1 MPGTNL
7 TRDEARARAEILDV
21 ESYTVD
27 LDLTTSDTT
36 FGSTTVIRFSCS
48 QPGASTFADLVGAT
62 IHEATLNGRQLDPAA
77 VYRDSRI
84 ALDDLAAEN
93 ELRVVADCT
102 YSRTGEGLHR
112 FVDPADDRVYTYTQ
126 FEVPDARRVY
136 TTLEQPD
143 LKATFTFTVTAPEK
157 WKVVS
162 NAATPQP
169 APSGDGKATW
179 SFPTTE
185 RMSTYITA
193 IVAGEYHEVLDS
205 YSGKHGD
212 IPLGH
217 YCRQSMKDYLDVDE
231 LLEITK
237 QGFAFFEEAFDF
249 PYPFGKYDQ
258 LYVPEYNMG
267 AMENAG
273 CVTFRDEYL
282 PRSRQV
288 RSFYEQRANTILHE
302 MAHMWFGDLVTMKWW
317 DDLWLNESFAE
328 WASHHASV
336 QATKYTEAWTGFTN
350 ARKNWAYRQDQLPST
365 HPIAADNYDLEAV
378 EVNFDGITYAKGA
391 SSLKQL
397 VAWVGEEEFLTG
409 LRAYF
414 KAHAFG
420 NSELAD
426 LLGALE
432 KASGRELASWA
443 QEWLQTSGV
452 NTLTPAFEVDDEGRF
467 TTFAVK
473 QSAHPEFPTIRRHR
487 IGVGLYDSRDGRLVR
502 RTSIETDIAGERTEI
517 AELVGQQQPD
527 LVLLNEGDLTYAKIR
542 LDERSLATLVDGIAT
557 LDDSLARA
565 LCWGAAWDMT
575 RDAEMSATD
584 FVTLVLRGIGSESD
598 VMAVSRLPLSAQLA
612 VDTYSDPAGRAQLV
626 TAWEQGLLEL
636 LEQAEAGSDHQL
648 AFARAYAAAARSD
661 EALDRLAAMLDGSV
675 AYDGLTVDTDLRW
688 SLLRSLAA
696 RGRAD
701 RARIEEELTRDNTIS
716 GQERAAAALA
726 VRPTAEAK
734 EEAWNDAVVRDD
746 VPNETQRNIAL
757 AFNVHGQDEVLRP
770 YLARYLDVAATIWE
784 EKGTQRASTI
794 LEFMFPRTLISA
806 ETLDTVDAWL
816 ESSKANPAAKRYVRE
831 GRADIARALAA
842 QAKDAG

>member
-62 IHEATLNGRQLDPAA
+62 IHELSLNGEPLDPAA
-77 VYRDSRI
+77 VYGDSRI
-84 ALDDLAAEN
+84 KLENLAAEN
-93 ELRVVADCT
+93 ELRVVADCA

-136 TTLEQPD
+136 TTFEQPD
-143 LKATFTFTVTAPEK
+143 LKATFTFTVTAPES

-169 APSGDGKATW
+169 VPSGDGKATW

-185 RMSTYITA
+185 KMSTYITA

-217 YCRQSMKDYLDVDE
+217 YCRQSMKEYLDIDE
-231 LLEITK
+231 LLEVTQ

-302 MAHMWFGDLVTMKWW
+302 MAHMWFGDLVTMRWW

-336 QATKYTEAWTGFTN
+336 QATKYVEAWTGFTN

-397 VAWVGEEEFLTG
+397 VAWVGEEQFLTG

-420 NSELAD
+420 NSELTD

-432 KASGRELASWA
+432 QASGRELASWA

-452 NTLTPAFEVDDEGRF
+452 NTLAADFEVDDEGLF
-467 TTFAVK
+467 TSFAVK
-473 QSAHPEFPTIRRHR
+473 QSAHPDFPTLRRHR
-487 IGVGLYDSRDGRLVR
+487 IGIGLYDRQDSRLVR
-502 RTSIETDIAGERTEI
+502 RTSIETDVAGAHTEVSD
-517 AELVGQQQPD
+517 LVGQQQPD

-542 LDERSLATLVDGIAT
+542 LDERSLATLVEGIAT

-584 FVTLVLRGIGSESD
+584 FVTLVLRGIGTETD
-598 VMAVSRLPLSAQLA
+598 LMAVSRLPIYTQQAVDSYSAPATRDQLA
-612 VDTYSDPAGRAQLV
+612 DT
-626 TAWEQGLLEL
+626 WEQGLLGL

-661 EALDRLAAMLDGSV
+661 EALDRLAGMLDGSV
-675 AYDGLTVDTDLRW
+675 AHEGLAVDTDLRW
-688 SLLRSLAA
+688 TLLRALSA
-696 RGRAD
+696 RGRAGAD
-701 RARIEEELTRDNTIS
+701 RIGEELARDNTIS
-716 GQERAAAALA
+716 GQERAAATLA

-734 EEAWNDAVVRDD
+734 EQAWNDAVVRDD

-757 AFNVHGQDEVLRP
+757 AFNVSGQDEVLRP
-770 YLARYLDVAATIWE
+770 YLARYLEVASTIWE
-784 EKGTQRASTI
+784 QKGTQRASTM
-794 LEFMFPRTLISA
+794 LEYMFPRTLTDS
-806 ETLDTVDAWL
+806 ETLDTLDAWL
-816 ESSKANPAAKRYVRE
+816 ESSDANPAAKRYVRE